1 MGSLLRMSAG
11 GGTISSVFS
20 IRIGVSGIGPAQ
32 SPSSVFVNFVPS
44 GVDEARAS
52 PPGTSPEDKDKS

>member
-1 MGSLLRMSAG
+1 MRSLPRMSAG

-20 IRIGVSGIGPAQ
+20 IRIGVSGIGPDW